1 MPGASPAELE
11 DGQIR
16 RVWFFHFGRV
26 RDSSADGCPSFSARR
41 VPPASG
47 FRPGEWSCQSE
58 FRKIGVIGSNRRDLV
73 NDEVL
78 TGLLRS
84 SRQQPPRPVIVRAL
98 RRSCFVHLVWSTGP
112 TDTLYGDRFRGLVA
126 ANGCGPELSRVPVF
140 GLMK

>member
-26 RDSSADGCPSFSARR
+26 RDSSADGAPGLLASR
-41 VPPASG
+41 VPRASG
-47 FRPGEWSCQSE
+47 IRPGEWSCPPE
-58 FRKIGVIGSNRRDLV
+58 FREDGVIGSNRKDLV

-84 SRQQPPRPVIVRAL
+84 SLQQPRRPVIVGAL

-112 TDTLYGDRFRGLVA
+112 TDTLYGDQFRGLAA
-126 ANGCGPELSRVPVF
+126 ANGWGPEPSRVPVF

>member
-16 RVWFFHFGRV
+16 RVWFFHFERV
-26 RDSSADGCPSFSARR
+26 RDSSADGCPSFSARL

-47 FRPGEWSCQSE
+47 YRPGEWSCQLE
-58 FRKIGVIGSNRRDLV
+58 FDVQSVNGPNRKDLV

-84 SRQQPPRPVIVRAL
+84 SLQQPRRPVIVGAL

-112 TDTLYGDRFRGLVA
+112 TDTLYGDQFRGLA
-126 ANGCGPELSRVPVF
+126 APNGWGPELSRVPVF